1 MIEEN
6 IRIIRLIFI
15 LPLCIFLFQ
24 CNPGQKNIPKAKKG
38 VLAKPL
44 IIKNTTENKFLSQY
58 GFFKG
63 ELADLKPSKDVFPY
77 NLNTPLFSNYAYK
90 KRFIYLPEG
99 VQMSYKEDDVF
110 SFENG
115 AV

>member
-24 CNPGQKNIPKAKKG
+24 CNPGQKKIPTAKKG
-38 VLAKPL
+38 VLATPL

-58 GFFKG
+58 GFFEG
-63 ELADLKPSKDVFPY
+63 ELADLKPNKDVFPY
-77 NLNTPLFSNYAYK
+77 TLNTPLFSNYAYK
-90 KRFIYLPEG
+90 KNSGISSIFYNYLILNMY
-99 VQMSYKEDDVF
+99 QSKYDDKK
-110 SFENG
+110 
-115 AV
+115 